1 MRIFLALA
9 VCFVGGCV
17 TLEIPTKY
25 GQISLAADQDG
36 LKLHY
41 SQPLE

>member
-1 MRIFLALA
+1 MKLILALM
-9 VCFVGGCV
+9 VCFIGGCV

-25 GQISLAADQDG
+25 GQITLAADRDG
-36 LKLHY
+36 LRLHY